1 VLWSLL
7 ATFQLPFIIG
17 ASVGVLGLLAATF
30 LRDVARDT
38 ALRGH

>member
-17 ASVGVLGLLAATF
+17 TSVGVLGLLAATF
-30 LRDVARDT
+30 LRDVPRDT